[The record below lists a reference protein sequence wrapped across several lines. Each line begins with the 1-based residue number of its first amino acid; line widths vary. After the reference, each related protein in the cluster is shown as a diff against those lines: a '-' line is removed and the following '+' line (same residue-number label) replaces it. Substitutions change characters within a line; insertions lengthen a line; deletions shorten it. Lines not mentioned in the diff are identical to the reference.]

1 MRKLVAADV
10 AAAVTGGSVLASGG
24 GGWVDHGYLVGN
36 TAVSMGEP
44 TLASIDEV
52 PEDGIIVTV
61 TAIGAPAAK
70 DWQMFPIDYVRA
82 LQLLIEAL
90 GKPIAGVIT
99 AQNGSSTTLNGWN
112 QSAVLGIPVIDA
124 AGNGR
129 AQPTGKFGSMGLL
142 SKKDYKTIQTAAGG
156 NREQG
161 RYLEVTVRGE
171 VARADDVLRAVS
183 LQSGGFIA
191 AARNPIKASYVKKHA
206 AVGAISYALNLGHAM
221 LAAQKDGAE
230 AVIQAACKETKGKIL
245 GRGPV
250 KNAHVDTH
258 DSWDFAKF
266 EVQDKDGPL
275 VLHTMN
281 EYMAVDR
288 DGKRLTTFPDLITTL
303 SLETGLPVSVA
314 QMREGTEVAVLV
326 NSKVDLPI
334 GTGAREPDAY
344 HEIEAAMGIEL
355 ISYALAWP
363 EEAKTKK

>member
-1 MRKLVAADV
+1 MRNLVAADV
-10 AAAVTGGSVLASGG
+10 PAAVTGGSVLAAGG

-36 TAVSMGEP
+36 IAVNLGEP
-44 TLASIDEV
+44 QLASIDEI

-70 DWQMFPIDYVRA
+70 DWQMLPIDYVRA
-82 LQLLIEAL
+82 LKLLIEAL
-90 GKPIAGVIT
+90 GEPIAGVMT

-112 QSAVLGIPVIDA
+112 QSAILGIPVIDA

-142 SKKDYKTIQTAAGG
+142 KRKDYQTIQTAAGG
-156 NREQG
+156 NRAQG

-171 VARADDVLRAVS
+171 VARCDDILRAVS

-191 AARNPIKASYVKKHA
+191 AARNPIPASYVKQHA
-206 AVGAISYALNLGHAM
+206 AIGAISYAIKLGKAM
-221 LAAQKDGAE
+221 LDAKDDGPE
-230 AVIQAACKETKGKIL
+230 AVIQAAVKETNGRIV
-245 GRGPV
+245 GRGPIA
-250 KNAHVDTH
+250 NAQVDTR
-258 DSWDFAKF
+258 DSWDFARF
-266 EVQDKDGPL
+266 ELKDKDGL
-275 VLHTMN
+275 LTLHTMN

-288 DGKRLTTFPDLITTL
+288 DGERISTFPDLITTL

-314 QMREGTEVAVLV
+314 QMKEGTEVAVLI

-344 HEIEAAMGIEL
+344 HEVEAALGIDL
-355 ISYALAWP
+355 ISYALA
-363 EEAKTKK
+363 